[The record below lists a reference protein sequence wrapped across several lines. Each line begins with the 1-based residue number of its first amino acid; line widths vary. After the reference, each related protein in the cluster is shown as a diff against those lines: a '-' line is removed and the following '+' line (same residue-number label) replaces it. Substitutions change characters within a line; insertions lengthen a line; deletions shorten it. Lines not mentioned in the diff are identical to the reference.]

1 MHEFF
6 LPIVLWGNYILFQEI
21 NSSLSLSIL
30 ELSLNSFASLSIVSI
45 LVSYLCYFALFDT
58 TFIFVAGYLL
68 LKFPSKHDLV
78 NCDSVSPCKSK
89 FQHKHSFV
97 NENVNV
103 KRRLNDTLFRLRRMF
118 YPTKTKQIP
127 GEFQE
132 KNWNGHCPLMSLW
145 WQRRLVLSIYFV
157 GAKILYNIIT

>member
-103 KRRLNDTLFRLRRMF
+103 KRRLNDTL
-118 YPTKTKQIP
+118 PD
-127 GEFQE
+127 
-132 KNWNGHCPLMSLW
+132 
-145 WQRRLVLSIYFV
+145 VLSHQNKADPRWIPRKELKRALPINV
-157 GAKILYNIIT
+157 IMMTT